1 MADEKEEVVES
12 PEIHFEPVVRLP
24 EVEVKSLEEDE
35 EEIFKMRAKLFRFDN
50 EAEPPEWKERGT
62 GDVKLLK
69 HKVTGLIRL
78 LMRRDK
84 THKVCANHF
93 VTTQMELK
101 PNAGS
106 DRAWV
111 WPVPSDFADEEA
123 KQELLAIRFAN
134 SENALKF
141 KEKFEE
147 AGKENEKTKITN
159 GVSET
164 DEQKSERVSQGGGDT
179 NKTDDDK
186 ETSSLTEKLEDL
198 TVKGADSSESKT
210 AKEEEGAKD
219 KPSDSN
225 KPKDA
230 QS

>member
-35 EEIFKMRAKLFRFDN
+35 AEIFKMRAKLFRFDN
-50 EAEPPEWKERGT
+50 AAEPPEWKERGT

-84 THKVCANHF
+84 THKVCANHY

-141 KEKFEE
+141 KEMFEE
-147 AGKENEKTKITN
+147 AGKENKKLAVPN

-164 DEQKSERVSQGGGDT
+164 DEQKSERVGQEAGDT

-186 ETSSLTEKLEDL
+186 ETSTLTDKLEDL
-198 TVKGADSSESKT
+198 TVKGAKSSDSDAS
-210 AKEEEGAKD
+210 KEEGDSKD
-219 KPSDSN
+219 KPGDSN
-225 KPKDA
+225 ETKA
-230 QS
+230 A